1 MDLSRLARLFSEK
14 DIQTLKN
21 SNVAIF
27 GLGGV
32 GSYALEALARS
43 GVGTFYLIDGDII
56 EKSNVNRQLLALNST
71 IGMKKVDVAKKRVMD
86 INEDCNIYTFFR
98 MLRGVEEEKSELSF
112 LEHVDAIVDAT
123 DYVPLKAFLA
133 KEAQKR
139 NVIIIAAG
147 GTASRIT
154 STGFEIVDIY
164 KTKGC
169 PLCRSLRKKL
179 REEEVKKL
187 DVIYAQTGFVGKEGH
202 MGSSSWVPSIVG
214 LLMAEY
220 VVKKICQKSN

>member
-1 MDLSRLARLFSEK
+1 MDLSRLARLFNEK

-21 SNVAIF
+21 SSIAIF

-43 GVGTFYLIDGDII
+43 GVGNFYLIDGDII

-86 INEDCNIYTFFR
+86 INEDCNVYTLFK
-98 MLRGVEEEKSELSF
+98 MLKGNAEEEVDLSF
-112 LEHVDAIVDAT
+112 LECVDAIVDAV

-133 KEAQKR
+133 LEAQKKD
-139 NVIIIAAG
+139 VIIIASG
-147 GTASRIT
+147 GSASRTT
-154 STGFEIVDIY
+154 SRGFEIVDIY
-164 KTKGC
+164 KTQGC

-179 REEEVKKL
+179 REQGVKKL
-187 DVIYAQTGFVGKEGH
+187 DVIYAKDGFVGKEGY
-202 MGSSSWVPSIVG
+202 MGSASWVPSIVG
-214 LLMAEY
+214 ILMAEY
-220 VVKKICQKSN
+220 VVKKLCQLI

>member
-1 MDLSRLARLFSEK
+1 MDLSRLAYLFIEK
-14 DIQTLKN
+14 DMQTLKN
-21 SNVAIF
+21 ASIAVF

-43 GVGTFYLIDGDII
+43 GVGKFYLIDGDII

-71 IGMKKVDVAKKRVMD
+71 IGMKKVDVAKKRVLD
-86 INEDCNIYTFFR
+86 INEECNVYTLFK
-98 MLRGVEEEKSELSF
+98 MLKGSWEEELSF
-112 LEHVDAIVDAT
+112 LEDVDAIVDAV

-133 KEAQKR
+133 LEAQKR
-139 NVIIIAAG
+139 NVILIATG

-154 STGFEIVDIY
+154 SSGFEVVDIY

-169 PLCRSLRKKL
+169 PLCRTLRNKLRKL
-179 REEEVKKL
+179 GVKNL
-187 DVIYAQTGFVGKEGH
+187 DVIYAKEDFIKKEGM
-202 MGSSSWVPSIVG
+202 MGSTSWVPSMVG

-220 VVKKICQKSN
+220 VIKKLCQKK